1 MKLFKQSQYQYNK
14 KTIFYFILFYFIF
27 FPRQKVY
34 VIDKVQFT
42 TTRRI
47 NHRTECYPSNQQPQ
61 VFLARLI
68 IADIQIYQKS
78 IFYLSKMQE
87 QSDSTLSYQKPLK
100 DPQRK
105 GLTRLSLVDYR
116 GYHPVQFLIL
126 SLVRIHTFSS

>member
-1 MKLFKQSQYQYNK
+1 MKPFKRSQYQYNK
-14 KTIFYFILFYFIF
+14 KTIFYFILFYSILFYSILFYFILF
-27 FPRQKVY
+27 YSRQKVY

-47 NHRTECYPSNQQPQ
+47 NHRTECSPSNQQPQ

-68 IADIQIYQKS
+68 IADIQIHQKS

-100 DPQRK
+100 DPRRK
-105 GLTRLSLVDYR
+105 GLT
-116 GYHPVQFLIL
+116 IL
-126 SLVRIHTFSS
+126 PD

>member
-1 MKLFKQSQYQYNK
+1 MKPFKRSQYQYNK
-14 KTIFYFILFYFIF
+14 KTIFYFILFYLS
-27 FPRQKVY
+27 QKVY

-61 VFLARLI
+61 VFLTRLI
-68 IADIQIYQKS
+68 IADIQIHQKS

-105 GLTRLSLVDYR
+105 GLTRLSLVDHR
-116 GYHPVQFLIL
+116 RYHLVQFLIL
-126 SLVRIHTFSS
+126 SLVRILFHRSKV